1 MTAERIKIDRKSL
14 RDPDEFQQLTTQA
27 GAWIRANQRLVTGVV
42 LGLVAVA
49 AIGIGIGWY
58 RARHDEAAAVQFQ
71 AAHAQFA
78 AGKFADAAQAFAA
91 VGTDYPSTPF
101 GKLAALY
108 RGHALERQGDA
119 KAAVTAYQE
128 YLNGTPR
135 TDYLRQEALLG
146 LARSEEAA
154 GDRAA
159 AATRY
164 AEAAE
169 MPGPFR
175 TEAKLAQA
183 RLAEASGKPEQA
195 RDIYVALLAEA
206 QPGTPLRAFLQSK
219 MPAAVASGDTP
230 AAAK

>member
-1 MTAERIKIDRKSL
+1 MTADRIKIDRKTL
-14 RDPDEFQQLTTQA
+14 REPDEFQQLTTQA
-27 GAWIRANQRLVTGVV
+27 GAWMRANQRLVTGVV
-42 LGLVAVA
+42 VGLITVAL
-49 AIGIGIGWY
+49 IGVSVGWY
-58 RARHDEAAAVQFQ
+58 RARQDEHAAVQFQ
-71 AAHAQFA
+71 TAHEQFA
-78 AGKFADAAQAFAA
+78 AGKLAEAADAFAA
-91 VGTDYPSTPF
+91 LGRDYPSTPF
-101 GKLAALY
+101 GKLASLY

-119 KAAVTAYQE
+119 KAAVAAYQE

-146 LARSEEAA
+146 LARSEEAS
-154 GDRAA
+154 GDPAA
-159 AATRY
+159 AGTRF

-183 RLAEASGKPEQA
+183 RLAEAGGKTDQA

-219 MPAAVASGDTP
+219 MPAAVASGEAQP
-230 AAAK
+230 AK